1 MLPVSGSQGK
11 RDVQPW
17 GSSVPATRGE
27 AGLSGNALREDVA
40 AGDPEPTATGRPA
53 GLKASQGAGRR
64 SEGTSPSRS
73 PDLAGVCVRTRAGV
87 YRMTE
92 GPKAQGPRWD
102 WQRGLRGGHR
112 PRRHSLPQKE
122 PVPWP
127 VCQALSPAP
136 PSAEGAAET
145 LMRCGGGADTC
156 TEHRGDHPGD
166 HPQPKAG
173 PSGVRPRAPQ
183 PQHG

>member
-1 MLPVSGSQGK
+1 MNARLLTPAAAWGGSRDRTSGAGTREPGWHRLPMLPVSGSQGK
-11 RDVQPW
+11 TDVQPW

-53 GLKASQGAGRR
+53 GLKASRGAGRR

-87 YRMTE
+87 YRTTE

-122 PVPWP
+122 PVPRP

-136 PSAEGAAET
+136 SLRKGR
-145 LMRCGGGADTC
+145 LR
-156 TEHRGDHPGD
+156 R
-166 HPQPKAG
+166 
-173 PSGVRPRAPQ
+173 
-183 PQHG
+183 